1 MNVSWTT
8 QVETQ
13 SRISLNTL
21 NSNHETGNIENFK
34 ILNMG
39 YNNNTYKR
47 KISEALF
54 VKQYRPSLN
63 GQDNSDRLTLRILL
77 YK

>member
-1 MNVSWTT
+1 
-8 QVETQ
+8 
-13 SRISLNTL
+13 
-21 NSNHETGNIENFK
+21 
-34 ILNMG
+34 MG

-63 GQDNSDRLTLRILL
+63 GQDNSDCLTLRILL

>member
-1 MNVSWTT
+1 
-8 QVETQ
+8 
-13 SRISLNTL
+13 
-21 NSNHETGNIENFK
+21 
-34 ILNMG
+34 MG

-63 GQDNSDRLTLRILL
+63 GQGNSDRLTLRILL